1 MEEIHCI
8 IWSADTLKRVKG
20 HLIVKI
26 PLADWRALAR
36 WCWEGDRP
44 ARFPRLA
51 SLGTADPPAV
61 LGAAAVREL
70 QAEVLVRPL
79 RQPPP
84 EVTSVLDALIP
95 FLERAVQVV
104 DFYAG
109 KPYTVRVV
117 FQRGRTEP
125 GRRSR
130 SDGK

>member
-1 MEEIHCI
+1 MEEIDCI
-8 IWSADTLKRVKG
+8 IWSDDAFERTRG
-20 HLIVKI
+20 HLLVKI
-26 PLADWRALAR
+26 PLAEWRALAR

-44 ARFPRLA
+44 ARLPRLA

-79 RQPPP
+79 RPPPP
-84 EVTSVLDALIP
+84 EVTSALDALVP
-95 FLERAVQVV
+95 FLEHAVQVV

-109 KPYTVRVV
+109 KPYTVTVV